1 VFPDESLLRFETKI
15 SGPPGHA
22 VVVGVRHVAEFDAP
36 FWLAE
41 YPTNTYGPRT
51 SSMTE
56 CQADMSAM
64 NVEDSWFESAWA
76 MPLPS
81 AVKHADSAASVW
93 LVEAEEG
100 VGDQFAYAAGA
111 LERKAAI
118 ATPSPAARAPAPDA
132 RTAT

>member
-1 VFPDESLLRFETKI
+1 MKT
-15 SGPPGHA
+15 SGPPDQL

-36 FWLAE
+36 SSLAA
-41 YPTNTYGPRT
+41 YPINTYGPCT
-51 SSMTE
+51 SAMIE
-56 CQADMSAM
+56 CHADMSAM
-64 NVEDSWFESAWA
+64 NAGDSWFESACA

-93 LVEAEEG
+93 LAETEVG

-111 LERKAAI
+111 LETKAAI

-132 RTAT
+132 PTAT